1 MMKEILRNGVLTTE
15 FEAPN
20 LFATYSSGLF
30 TADGF
35 VQLKEI
41 SVAQSEGK
49 KAEGVSK
56 KILEDEG
63 KAWTNLN
70 HSVVIVGWGVD

>member
-35 VQLKEI
+35 VQLKEM
-41 SVAQSEGK
+41 SLAQSEGK
-49 KAEGVSK
+49 KAESISK
-56 KILEDEG
+56 KNLEDEG